1 MPTKEFMDTNSKSVV
16 VAGRRGRYQ
25 HYLRA
30 LKLALVEQTLR
41 PGVGVSVARIA
52 RIADYPV
59 NRVSDLLPW
68 KVAAQIDQPAYPRLP
83 DSREP
88 RKTVVGR
95 RLRQASRNMTIVSY
109 QLTGL

>member
-25 HYLRA
+25 HYPLA

-59 NRVSDLLPW
+59 NPSATCCRGRSLHKL
-68 KVAAQIDQPAYPRLP
+68 ISQPILACLIRANP
-83 DSREP
+83 E
-88 RKTVVGR
+88 R
-95 RLRQASRNMTIVSY
+95 RWWADGYGKPVET
-109 QLTGL
+109 